1 MSVLARIDI
10 DMSSAVSYRSEMG
23 AGVAWAEL
31 GGMLTANDR
40 IPGYYLICL
49 RLRS

>member
-23 AGVAWAEL
+23 APGLL
-31 GGMLTANDR
+31 GLSEVG
-40 IPGYYLICL
+40 C
-49 RLRS
+49 